1 MVDYQRN
8 DIVKL
13 NESKFKELEG
23 QLWFSDNAFVI
34 AEVGKGGTVSLNELD
49 EDTAASREEN
59 V

>member
-13 NESKFKELEG
+13 NESKFKKQEG

>member
-49 EDTAASREEN
+49 EDTAASGEEN